1 MKEYAVGCSLK
12 GWFLS
17 VSLYKKDVVIKIY
30 LFLGEEIT
38 AINIVFEKGRAS
50 ILLLFCQIVDLK

>member
-1 MKEYAVGCSLK
+1 MKEDAVGCSVNE
-12 GWFLS
+12 WFLS
-17 VSLYKKDVVIKIY
+17 VSLYKKDPMIKKY

-38 AINIVFEKGRAS
+38 AINIVFGKGRAS